1 MNIFDILDE
10 SSLKWGGREAII
22 VDEKVI
28 SYNELFDNASLIK
41 NQLIS
46 NGVVKGS
53 AISIISP
60 NGIDFVTLLMAA
72 AGTGAVVM
80 PIFHKEKPK
89 EIDEALKKGQVHYF
103 ISLKNSFATYG
114 VLKSIIKLDN
124 HEFFLYETS
133 RDLKN
138 KTASF
143 IEDPCFMR
151 FTSGTTGNAKG
162 VIISHQSVMDRIKCA
177 NEGLML
183 NEKDKVYWVLP
194 MAFHF
199 VVSIVLFLKY
209 GITIVVNT
217 TFSAS
222 EICDNIIKNE
232 VTFLYGSPMYIK
244 LLNTSSKTV
253 RLPTLKKVISTS
265 YSIAPNECTSFFDK
279 YNIPVTQ
286 AFGIIEVGL
295 PIINT
300 QKLNYS
306 PESVGYSL
314 PSYSIGI
321 LDAKYEELGENKIG
335 LLGIKG
341 PGMFDA
347 YLSPPTLRNDILIN
361 GWFITGDYAVRN
373 KEGLIT
379 IKGREKNVIN
389 VSGNKVFPYE
399 VENVV
404 NSYPGV
410 VKAKAYSKNHV
421 LLGEIVAVYVV
432 KELNKEINEEDLI
445 NFSRN
450 FLSDYKVPQM
460 INFVPDIK
468 MTSSGKIKR

>member
-1 MNIFDILDE
+1 MNIFNILDE

-22 VDEKVI
+22 VDEKAI
-28 SYNELFDNASLIK
+28 SYSELFNNASLIK

-46 NGVVKGS
+46 NGVVKGI

-60 NGIDFVTLLMAA
+60 NGIAFVTLLMAA
-72 AGTGAVVM
+72 VGTGAVVM
-80 PIFHKEKPK
+80 PVYHKEKPK

-103 ISLKNSFATYG
+103 ISLKNSFAAYG

-133 RDLKN
+133 RDLKET
-138 KTASF
+138 TASF
-143 IEDPCFMR
+143 VKDPCFMR
-151 FTSGTTGNAKG
+151 FTSGTTGDAKG
-162 VIISHQSVMDRIKCA
+162 VIISHQSVMDRIKSA

-183 NEKDKVYWVLP
+183 NEKDKVFWVLP

-199 VVSIVLFLKY
+199 VVSIVLFLRY

-217 TFSAS
+217 SFSAS
-222 EICDNIIKNE
+222 DICDNIIKNE

-265 YSIAPNECTSFFDK
+265 SSIAPNECTSFFDK

-286 AFGIIEVGL
+286 AYGIIEVGL

-300 QKLNYS
+300 QKSNYS
-306 PESVGYSL
+306 PGSIGFSL
-314 PSYSIGI
+314 SSYSIGI

-347 YLSPPTLRNDILIN
+347 YLSPPTLRKDILMN
-361 GWFITGDYAVRN
+361 DWFITGDYAVRDM
-373 KEGLIT
+373 EGLIT

-410 VKAKAYSKNHV
+410 VKSKAYSEKHV

-445 NFSRN
+445 NFSRK